1 MFTKNFFV
9 PGDVLGETTVVATAK
24 YGDRSTASLPMPIQ
38 VFPPLQLEPRN
49 ITLIIG
55 AKFQVRV
62 VGGPQPSSALE
73 FALANGELFNILSNR
88 EENLQGHW
96 TKCHISCVTSYPV
109 NLYNT

>member
-1 MFTKNFFV
+1 MSRGKCFFV
-9 PGDVLGETTVVATAK
+9 QGDVLGETTVTATAK
-24 YGDRSTASLPMPIQ
+24 FGDRSTSSQPMPIQ

-73 FALANGELFNILSNR
+73 FALANGEYKVTEDTAPL
-88 EENLQGHW
+88 GMY
-96 TKCHISCVTSYPV
+96 CSCSTVHPSHTSQYIPDI
-109 NLYNT
+109 

>member
-1 MFTKNFFV
+1 
-9 PGDVLGETTVVATAK
+9 
-24 YGDRSTASLPMPIQ
+24 MPIQ

-73 FALANGELFNILSNR
+73 FALANGEYKVTEDTAGLV
-88 EENLQGHW
+88 EE
-96 TKCHISCVTSYPV
+96 
-109 NLYNT
+109 

>member
-1 MFTKNFFV
+1 MFIPSKVRINDKYTEEAKLCHEVSAFFV
-9 PGDVLGETTVVATAK
+9 QGDVLGETTVTATAK
-24 YGDRSTASLPMPIQ
+24 FGDRSTSSQPMPIQ

-73 FALANGELFNILSNR
+73 FALANGEYKVTEDTAGLV
-88 EENLQGHW
+88 EE
-96 TKCHISCVTSYPV
+96 
-109 NLYNT
+109 

>member
-1 MFTKNFFV
+1 MSRGNCFFV
-9 PGDVLGETTVVATAK
+9 QGDVLGETTVTATAK
-24 YGDRSTASLPMPIQ
+24 FGDRSTSSQPMPIQ

-73 FALANGELFNILSNR
+73 FALANGEYKVAEDTAPLGITTSVP
-88 EENLQGHW
+88 
-96 TKCHISCVTSYPV
+96 HIPIPDI
-109 NLYNT
+109 

>member
-1 MFTKNFFV
+1 MLISVFFSV
-9 PGDVLGETTVVATAK
+9 QGDVLGETTVTATAK
-24 YGDRSTASLPMPIQ
+24 YGDRSSASQPMPIQ

-73 FALANGELFNILSNR
+73 FALANGQYVMYLR
-88 EENLQGHW
+88 KGQGSIRSW
-96 TKCHISCVTSYPV
+96 LVRALKYC
-109 NLYNT
+109 